1 MKTSTI
7 RGGAAIAV
15 LPALSVAT
23 PASAVGLGDIGGSM
37 DGALRAW
44 APVLIAF
51 AFLGGLWFFI
61 QGWIKLK
68 NHKEDPRDN
77 SMAAIV
83 MHIVGGGAL
92 MFISGMA
99 TVFSDTLGVD
109 NATSV
114 GGYGSFTGVTP

>member
-1 MKTSTI
+1 MNRKLGTV
-7 RGGAAIAV
+7 AIAG
-15 LPALSVAT
+15 LPAVVASA
-23 PASAVGLGDIGGSM
+23 PAHAVGLKEIGGNM